1 VRKKSLRRAK
11 CGPRL
16 AKGHS
21 VHIPTQTALLTTT
34 QMAQADQLTVALG
47 TSANA
52 LMENASRPVAL
63 AIQQRWSPRAVLVLC
78 GPGNN
83 GGDGFVVARRL
94 AEADWSV
101 RVALLGP
108 LENLRGAAAHHAS
121 LWAGLVVDAI
131 FGAGLSRALD
141 GEAARTLAA
150 AAARKLPIVAIDVP
164 SGVMGDTGANLGAA
178 CVAKWCWRI
187 SAYPRRCS
195 TTSSPTRLRTRWS
208 GQRDGQPGLPTPR
221 SARPTGACVLTPHEG
236 EFARIFAHVTDP
248 KADKLSRARDA
259 ACVSGAV
266 VVVQSISAPG

>member
-1 VRKKSLRRAK
+1 MRVKYVVRKKSLRRAK
-11 CGPRL
+11 YSLRL
-16 AKGHS
+16 AKGHP

-131 FGAGLSRALD
+131 FWSWPKPR
-141 GEAARTLAA
+141 
-150 AAARKLPIVAIDVP
+150 
-164 SGVMGDTGANLGAA
+164 LGRRS
-178 CVAKWCWRI
+178 CPHI
-187 SAYPRRCS
+187 SRRC
-195 TTSSPTRLRTRWS
+195 RTQATHRRHRCA
-208 GQRDGQPGLPTPR
+208 QRRDGRHRCQPGR
-221 SARPTGACVLTPHEG
+221 SLCGEVVLADIGIP
-236 EFARIFAHVTDP
+236 ASVLDHVKSNTFEN
-248 KADKLSRARDA
+248 AL
-259 ACVSGAV
+259 VW
-266 VVVQSISAPG
+266 SA